1 MKVGFVA
8 ATVALVGMQIVF
20 GFNLAYA
27 GVAPTPRLPEPTTLT
42 LLGLGAGVVA
52 VGAWWRNRK

>member
-1 MKVGFVA
+1 MKIGFVA
-8 ATVALVGMQIVF
+8 SIVALVGLQIALGVSV
-20 GFNLAYA
+20 AHA
-27 GVAPTPRLPEPTTLT
+27 GAVRIPEPTSLT

>member
-1 MKVGFVA
+1 MKIGSVA
-8 ATVALVGMQIVF
+8 SIVALVGLQIALGVSV
-20 GFNLAYA
+20 AHA
-27 GVAPTPRLPEPTTLT
+27 GAVRIPEPTSLT

>member
-1 MKVGFVA
+1 MKTGFVA
-8 ATVALVGMQIVF
+8 LIVALVGTQFALGVST
-20 GFNLAYA
+20 AHA
-27 GVAPTPRLPEPTTLT
+27 GAVRIPEPTSLT

>member
-1 MKVGFVA
+1 LV
-8 ATVALVGMQIVF
+8 VALMGMQITLDISV
-20 GFNLAYA
+20 AHA
-27 GVAPTPRLPEPTTLT
+27 GTVRIPEPTSLT

>member
-1 MKVGFVA
+1 MKTRYVA
-8 ATVALVGMQIVF
+8 LIVALVGMQSALGV
-20 GFNLAYA
+20 GTAHA
-27 GVAPTPRLPEPTTLT
+27 GVVSLPEPTSLT